1 VKIVIAALIIFMV
14 LVGFAAF
21 SFYYLSNTANTLLTD
36 VESVEKSVQ
45 AKDWQQAEKKFGELD
60 LSWERTSGIWARLI
74 DHQELDNINI
84 TMSRIEKFIETK
96 NLTGFMPESAELK
109 LLFKHIPEKEALN
122 LENIL

>member
-1 VKIVIAALIIFMV
+1 MKIVIAALIIFMV

>member
-21 SFYYLSNTANTLLTD
+21 SFYYISNTANTLLTD

-122 LENIL
+122 LENVL

>member
-1 VKIVIAALIIFMV
+1 MKIVIAALIIFMV

-21 SFYYLSNTANTLLTD
+21 SFYYISNTANTLLTD

-122 LENIL
+122 LENVL

>member
-1 VKIVIAALIIFMV
+1 MKIVIAALIIFMV

-21 SFYYLSNTANTLLTD
+21 SFYYISNTANTLLTD